1 MAPVIDGLDDL
12 VEIGRGGFGVV
23 YRGRQ
28 PGLGRDVAVK
38 VLPDVRADS
47 DAYARF
53 ARECEALAALGE
65 HPNVVTVHSCGLT
78 ADGAGYLAMSLLPGG
93 SLADRV
99 AAGPS
104 DWREVTAW
112 GTALCGA
119 LESAHRVGITHRDI
133 KPENVLFDAVD
144 APVLVDFG
152 IAGVPGAFRT
162 ATGAVT
168 LTLAHAA
175 PEVVAGGRGGVPADV
190 YSLASTLYAALAG
203 RAAFAADGP
212 EESLVPMVARI
223 ATAPVPDLR
232 PSGVPAPLCAVLER
246 AMAKDPADRQ
256 ASAEELGVAL
266 RAAAEDEGVVVPAA
280 AVVTGA
286 FLAGATGPRPAPAGP
301 APAASEPT
309 LTGWTAEPAPVPA
322 AALAPTTVVP
332 APASADRRRG
342 TNAWALVAGVAV
354 VLLGLVAWRGLDQQA
369 PAAGASPGGTA
380 SSPAA
385 SPSADARPTAS
396 SASPTPSAR
405 ASGSTPTGGTAPVV
419 APSASP
425 RASTPSTAPSSSA
438 APVPPAVPRSVR
450 VAQPQLA
457 TSGGTAAVSV
467 ALSFAAPST
476 GAQGYDVRWT
486 VVGGSSSGSTTTVPW
501 SSATQ
506 GRVTVPVPA
515 AGTWYRW
522 QVRARGA
529 SGLAS
534 GWVTARIVVPDV
546 VGTRAAAAR
555 PALRAQGLPST
566 TYAVQTSTK
575 ASVGHVLAQSSK
587 AGSSVVAGSTVAL
600 GVGRAA

>member
-28 PGLGRDVAVK
+28 SGLGRDVAVK

-47 DAYARF
+47 EAYARF

-65 HPNVVTVHSCGLT
+65 HPNIVTVHSCGLT
-78 ADGAGYLAMSLLPGG
+78 TDGAGYLAMSLLPGG

-104 DWREVTAW
+104 DWREVARW

-232 PSGVPAPLCAVLER
+232 PAGVPAPLCAVLER
-246 AMAKDPADRQ
+246 AMAKDPADRP
-256 ASAEELGVAL
+256 ASAEELGVGL

-286 FLAGATGPRPAPAGP
+286 FLAGATGPRPVALGP
-301 APAASEPT
+301 APTASEPT
-309 LTGWTAEPAPVPA
+309 LTGWTADPAPA
-322 AALAPTTVVP
+322 AAVAPTALVP
-332 APASADRRRG
+332 APAADDRRRG

-354 VLLGLVAWRGLDQQA
+354 VLLGLVAWRGLDLQGA
-369 PAAGASPGGTA
+369 PASGAEPGGSS

-385 SPSADARPTAS
+385 SPSTDARPSASSTPRPTAS
-396 SASPTPSAR
+396 GSATGSP
-405 ASGSTPTGGTAPVV
+405 STGATAPVV
-419 APSASP
+419 HPSVSPRSSAPSSAPSASP
-425 RASTPSTAPSSSA
+425 AAVAPG
-438 APVPPAVPRSVR
+438 APHSLR
-450 VAQPQLA
+450 VSQPQLA
-457 TSGGTAAVSV
+457 SSGGAPAVSV
-467 ALSFAAPST
+467 ALAFSAPSG

-486 VVGGSSSGSTTTVPW
+486 VIGGSSSGSSTTVPW

-506 GRVTVPVPA
+506 GRITVPVPA

-522 QVRARGA
+522 QVRSRSA
-529 SGLAS
+529 GLTS

-546 VGTRAAAAR
+546 VGTRAVSAR

-566 TYAVQTSTK
+566 TYAVTTTK
-575 ASVGHVLAQSSK
+575 SAAGRVLAQSSK
-587 AGSSVVAGSTVAL
+587 AGSTVVAGTTVAL
-600 GVGRAA
+600 GVGRTS